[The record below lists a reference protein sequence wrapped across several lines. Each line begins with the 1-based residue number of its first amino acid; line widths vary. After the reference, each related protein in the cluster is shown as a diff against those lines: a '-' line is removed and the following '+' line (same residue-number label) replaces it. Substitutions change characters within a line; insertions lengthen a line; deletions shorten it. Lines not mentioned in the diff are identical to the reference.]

1 MEHEQL
7 MQHATT
13 LAAAFIQN
21 GDFRHNKN
29 LQDDGTSETHERM
42 TLLLI
47 QMYRAVEEAS
57 FEARQVSW
65 AARRK
70 GHAEDP
76 TGNA

>member
-1 MEHEQL
+1 MEHKQL
-7 MQHATT
+7 MEHATA

-21 GDFRHNKN
+21 GDFRHNGN
-29 LQDDGTSETHERM
+29 LQDDGTSETHERT

-57 FEARQVSW
+57 FEARQISW

-70 GHAEDP
+70 GNVEDP
-76 TGNA
+76 SGNA